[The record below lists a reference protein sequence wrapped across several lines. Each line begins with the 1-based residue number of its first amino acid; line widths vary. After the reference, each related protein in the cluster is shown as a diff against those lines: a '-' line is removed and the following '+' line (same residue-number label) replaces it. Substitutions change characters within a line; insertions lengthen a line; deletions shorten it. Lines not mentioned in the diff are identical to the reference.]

1 MSRHVHDRLCRQTC
15 VQEKRHGWGYGSENG
30 PSTWAAKYKACAGKQ
45 QSPIDINKG
54 GAKPATISALEFHFG
69 ATPSGSLQLF
79 NNGHSVQVQGS
90 GLASD
95 STVFD
100 GKTYKL
106 LQFHFHRLSE
116 TTIDG
121 KHFPLE
127 SHFVHKASDGTMMV
141 VAVLFQY
148 GSKNPTLDKLPWK
161 GLDKKAGLHTDG

>member
-1 MSRHVHDRLCRQTC
+1 M
-15 VQEKRHGWGYGSENG
+15 
-30 PSTWAAKYKACAGKQ
+30 
-45 QSPIDINKG
+45 
-54 GAKPATISALEFHFG
+54 
-69 ATPSGSLQLF
+69 
-79 NNGHSVQVQGS
+79 QGS

-95 STVFD
+95 STVLD

-127 SHFVHKASDGTMMV
+127 SHLVHKASDGTMMV

-161 GLDKKAGLHTDG
+161 GLDKKAGLHADVDPVLTEMWTMWDGAMA